1 MPLLL
6 STRMITGTG
15 CLSGVNPATAAA
27 QSAAMTPATLATIQ
41 ARLADL
47 SARCARSSSQVC
59 ASVRYL
65 SRTGS
70 RCIVVPLHRG
80 IRARIDRDQ
89 ISFAL
94 WRQRRLASAARETG
108 DQEKQTEAFHEA
120 SSHRDGETVERC

>member
-15 CLSGVNPATAAA
+15 CFSGVNPATAAA
-27 QSAAMTPATLATIQ
+27 QSAAMTPAALAAIQ

-47 SARCARSSSQVC
+47 SARCARSSSQLW

-65 SRTGS
+65 SRMGS
-70 RCIVVPLHRG
+70 RCIVTPLHRG

-94 WRQRRLASAARETG
+94 WRQRRFARTASENG
-108 DQEKQTEAFHEA
+108 DQDKQTGTFHGA
-120 SSHRDGETVERC
+120 SSHRDRETVK